1 MTRFNV
7 ELVRVQVP
15 GHLRGVSDDELTRLI
30 DTGYDPE
37 DFAMPVRGVSDGELT
52 RLIDT
57 VKVKPP
63 LSPARTGMSQGPVKS
78 SLVTDALVRN
88 LKKKWGRMR

>member
-7 ELVRVQVP
+7 EQMQ
-15 GHLRGVSDDELTRLI
+15 GHLHGVSDD
-30 DTGYDPE
+30 
-37 DFAMPVRGVSDGELT
+37 ELT

-63 LSPARTGMSQGPVKS
+63 LSPARMGMSQGPVRS
-78 SLVTDALVRN
+78 VLVMEALVRN

>member
-1 MTRFNV
+1 MKRFNFNASEFDTEDMFTIPV
-7 ELVRVQVP
+7 C
-15 GHLRGVSDDELTRLI
+15 GVSDD
-30 DTGYDPE
+30 
-37 DFAMPVRGVSDGELT
+37 ELT

-63 LSPARTGMSQGPVKS
+63 LSSARMGMSQGPVRS
-78 SLVTDALVRN
+78 SLVMDALVRN

>member
-1 MTRFNV
+1 MTRFYV
-7 ELVRVQVP
+7 EQVP
-15 GHLRGVSDDELTRLI
+15 GHLRGVNDDELTRLI

-37 DFAMPVRGVSDGELT
+37 DFAMPVW
-52 RLIDT
+52 DT

>member
-30 DTGYDPE
+30 DT
-37 DFAMPVRGVSDGELT
+37 
-52 RLIDT
+52 

-63 LSPARTGMSQGPVKS
+63 LSPARMGMSQGPVRS
-78 SLVTDALVRN
+78 SLVMDALVRN
-88 LKKKWGRMR
+88 LRKKWGKMR

>member
-30 DTGYDPE
+30 DT
-37 DFAMPVRGVSDGELT
+37 
-52 RLIDT
+52 
-57 VKVKPP
+57 VKVKPL
-63 LSPARTGMSQGPVKS
+63 LSPARMGMSQGPVRS
-78 SLVTDALVRN
+78 VLVMEALVRN

>member
-1 MTRFNV
+1 MTRFMFNA
-7 ELVRVQVP
+7 
-15 GHLRGVSDDELTRLI
+15 
-30 DTGYDPE
+30 TGFDPK
-37 DFAMPVRGVSDGELT
+37 DFGMPVRGVSDDELT

-63 LSPARTGMSQGPVKS
+63 LSPARMGMSQGPVRS
-78 SLVTDALVRN
+78 ILVMEALVRN

>member
-7 ELVRVQVP
+7 EQVP

-37 DFAMPVRGVSDGELT
+37 DFAMPVW
-52 RLIDT
+52 DT

-63 LSPARTGMSQGPVKS
+63 LPPARMGMSQGPVRS
-78 SLVTDALVRN
+78 SLVMDALVRN

>member
-1 MTRFNV
+1 MEPFNSIEIFQIV
-7 ELVRVQVP
+7 ERVQ
-15 GHLRGVSDDELTRLI
+15 GHSHGVSDD
-30 DTGYDPE
+30 
-37 DFAMPVRGVSDGELT
+37 ELT

-63 LSPARTGMSQGPVKS
+63 LSPARMGMSQGPVRS
-78 SLVTDALVRN
+78 SLVMDALVRN

>member
-37 DFAMPVRGVSDGELT
+37 DFAMPVW
-52 RLIDT
+52 DT

-63 LSPARTGMSQGPVKS
+63 LSPARMGMSQGPVRS
-78 SLVTDALVRN
+78 SLVMDALVRN